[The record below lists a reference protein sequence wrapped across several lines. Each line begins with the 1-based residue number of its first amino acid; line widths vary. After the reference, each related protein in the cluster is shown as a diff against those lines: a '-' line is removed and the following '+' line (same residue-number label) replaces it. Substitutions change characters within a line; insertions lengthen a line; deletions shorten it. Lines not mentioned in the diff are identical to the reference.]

1 MWLPYSDDPGP
12 HCIVPDGM
20 ERFVDHLAEPI
31 TECIQ
36 TNTLVKSIT
45 HHGAADS
52 EGGVVIECNDGR
64 VINADFVI
72 VTSALGLLKAGELSF
87 SPALPQE
94 KQQAI
99 QRSQMGQYMKVLV
112 QFPNVFWQR
121 DASFIGQLI
130 APTTPGD
137 IAFPLLFNYY
147 FAKKVPVLEG
157 VLIGDT
163 AAHVSS
169 MSDEEI
175 VAAFFKQLQ
184 GTFGTDIPAPVAHF
198 ITRYAV

>member
-1 MWLPYSDDPGP
+1 
-12 HCIVPDGM
+12 M
-20 ERFVDHLAEPI
+20 ERFVDRLAEPI
-31 TECIQ
+31 AECIQ

-45 HHGAADS
+45 HQGGAIDS
-52 EGGVVIECNDGR
+52 QDGVVIECSDGR
-64 VINADFVI
+64 IIQADFVI

-112 QFPNVFWQR
+112 QFPDVFWQH
-121 DASFIGQLI
+121 DATFIGQL
-130 APTTPGD
+130 ATSSTAGD

-147 FAKKVPVLEG
+147 AAKQVPVLEG

-163 AAHVSS
+163 ASRVSS
-169 MSDEEI
+169 LSDEEI

-184 GTFGTDIPAPVAHF
+184 GTLGTGIPEPVAHF
-198 ITRYAV
+198 ITRYVV